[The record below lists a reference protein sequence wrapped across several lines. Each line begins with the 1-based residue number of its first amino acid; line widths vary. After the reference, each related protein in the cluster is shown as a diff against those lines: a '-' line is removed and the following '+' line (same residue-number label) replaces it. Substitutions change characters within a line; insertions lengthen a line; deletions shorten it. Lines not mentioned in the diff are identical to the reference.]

1 MTTGDPMP
9 QPAPPVPSWSS
20 APNPTRRPALRVV
33 ITVGLITVGFLI
45 CLLVL
50 FGIIGSTLTAKVVL
64 LAGLFALIP
73 LCIVVPTYL
82 WLDRWEAEPVRLQ
95 VSAFVWGAVVAV
107 VGAYFLNTLS
117 ILVLARADWTDPIAT
132 GAVYVAPVVEETLK
146 GLGVV
151 LIYVFRKREFD
162 GIIDGVVY
170 AGLIGAGFAFT
181 ENILYLGQAFTA
193 GGPEALSATF
203 IVRGLMGPFGHPLFT
218 ACTGIGLGIAVSSR
232 HPGGRVVAIVVGW
245 LCAILLHGIWNLSA
259 LAGNNGFFAAYASF
273 QMPLFLAFVGFIVWL
288 RHREGRL
295 IGRYLSPYADA
306 GWLTYGEVT
315 MLSHLRGRKEARRWA
330 RRHGGPVARRS
341 MAAFQDSA
349 TDLALLRWR
358 LVRGTAGADAQQRE
372 LDLLGAITEHRRAFI
387 GSPVT

>member
-1 MTTGDPMP
+1 MP
-9 QPAPPVPSWSS
+9 QPIPPTPSWSS
-20 APNPTRRPALRVV
+20 APNPTRRPALRAV
-33 ITVGLITVGFLI
+33 ITTGVIGVGFLV
-45 CLLVL
+45 CVLLL
-50 FGIIGSTLTAKVVL
+50 LGIIGSTLTAQVVL

-95 VSAFVWGAVVAV
+95 VLAFLWGAVVAV

-132 GAVYVAPVVEETLK
+132 GAIYVAPVVEETLK
-146 GLGVV
+146 GLGVALV
-151 LIYVFRKREFD
+151 YVFRKREFD

-181 ENILYLGQAFTA
+181 ENVLYLGQAFTA
-193 GGPEALSATF
+193 GGADALSATF

-232 HPGGRVVAIVVGW
+232 SRLVRFVAIVGGW
-245 LCAILLHGIWNLSA
+245 LCAIILHGIWNLSA
-259 LAGNNGFFAAYASF
+259 LASNNGFFAAYATF
-273 QMPLFLAFVGFIVWL
+273 QVPLFLAFVGFIVWL

-306 GWLTYGEVT
+306 GWLTYREVS
-315 MLSHLRGRKEARRWA
+315 MLSHLRERKEARQWA
-330 RRHGGPVARRS
+330 RRQGGTTAKRS
-341 MAAFQDSA
+341 MAAFQDTASE
-349 TDLALLRWR
+349 LALLRAR

-372 LDLLGAITEHRRAFI
+372 LDLLHAMTDHRRAFV

>member
-1 MTTGDPMP
+1 MTTGDPTS
-9 QPAPPVPSWSS
+9 QPAAPSPAWST
-20 APNPTRRPALRVV
+20 APNPTRRPALRVLL
-33 ITVGLITVGFLI
+33 TVGIVAVAFLV

-50 FGIIGSTLTAKVVL
+50 LAIIGSTLTTQVVL
-64 LAGLFALIP
+64 LAGLYALIP

-95 VSAFVWGAVVAV
+95 VLAFLWGAVVAV

-117 ILVLARADWTDPIAT
+117 LLVLARADWTDPLAT

-146 GLGVV
+146 GLGIV

-181 ENILYLGQAFTA
+181 ENILYLGQAYTS
-193 GGPEALSATF
+193 GGPDALSATF
-203 IVRGLMGPFGHPLFT
+203 VVRGLMGPFGHPLFT
-218 ACTGIGLGIAVSSR
+218 ACIGIGLGIAVVSR
-232 HPGGRVVAIVVGW
+232 HRGVRLGAILAGWVA
-245 LCAILLHGIWNLSA
+245 AILLHGIWNLSA
-259 LAGNNGFFAAYASF
+259 LAGNNGFFAAYATF
-273 QMPLFLAFVGFIVWL
+273 QAPLFLAFVGFVVWL

-306 GWLTYGEVT
+306 GWLTYPEVT

-330 RRHGGPVARRS
+330 RAHGGLLAKRS

-372 LDLLGAITEHRRAFI
+372 LDLLGAITEHRRAFV